1 MPKIHITNQNGEQAT
16 VDAAAGQTLM
26 EILRDR
32 GDVEAACGGQCACA
46 TCHVHIGDAWMS
58 LVGAPGEAESG
69 LLDFSMEKMPN
80 SRLSCQIRLSDAMDG
95 LTLTVAAAE
104 G

>member
-1 MPKIHITNQNGEQAT
+1 MPKINITTPDGEQ
-16 VDAAAGQTLM
+16 VSVEAAAGQTLM
-26 EILRDR
+26 EILRDH

-46 TCHVHIGDAWMS
+46 TCHVHIDAAWMS

-69 LLDFSMEKMPN
+69 LLEFSMEKKPN

-95 LTLTVAAAE
+95 LTLTIAAAE